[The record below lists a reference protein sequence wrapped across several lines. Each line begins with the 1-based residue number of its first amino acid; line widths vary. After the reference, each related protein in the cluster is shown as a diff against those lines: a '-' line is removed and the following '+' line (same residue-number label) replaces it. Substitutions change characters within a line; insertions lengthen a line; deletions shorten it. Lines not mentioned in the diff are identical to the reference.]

1 MDSEELVILH
11 TVGSSSNMVVPTLPV
26 VGVVPP
32 SMLFHILE
40 MPAITLAYVL
50 LGAAF
55 MSTLVLVKP
64 LLMPLLYCVKP
75 SSKTP
80 EQHGLGGCRRCM
92 NTVFLFVGRLLCV
105 HTFPALFKMHKTR
118 SGHGSQTIAKP
129 IYADLSD
136 IVSQYISQK
145 GTASHTLC

>member
-1 MDSEELVILH
+1 
-11 TVGSSSNMVVPTLPV
+11 MVVPTLPV

-32 SMLFHILE
+32 RMLFHILE
-40 MPAITLAYVL
+40 MPDITLAYVL

-64 LLMPLLYCVKP
+64 LLMPLVYCVKP

-80 EQHGLGGCRRCM
+80 EQHRLGGCRRCI

-105 HTFPALFKMHKTR
+105 HTFPAALFKMHKTR